1 MPPPGGIPC
10 KQKEKKMK
18 TTATIV
24 LDYSGCEYEDF
35 CSDRGI
41 LASKDIEN
49 GLFRPYDTLADDD
62 IGDRGYR
69 HLSDNMSHYPC
80 MVLSMDTDGSE
91 SRDALMERFMEDIG
105 HELKTDDISIII
117 CGLDNLNEWA
127 EDYCYSD
134 LDLVEAALRN
144 EPKLFRMPW
153 LIEEYISRHIE
164 SLNIEG
170 YLYRE
175 LRIMSLNP
183 REKKRQKAAIDVLG
197 NDELLKELLRKL
209 KARVSENP
217 DADVTILTL
226 DILAELGSF

>member
-1 MPPPGGIPC
+1 
-10 KQKEKKMK
+10 MK

-24 LDYSGCEYEDF
+24 LDYSDYEYEDF
-35 CSDRGI
+35 CSDREI
-41 LASKDIEN
+41 LKSMNIEN

-62 IGDRGYR
+62 TGDRGYR

-80 MVLSMDTDGSE
+80 MVLSMDADGYE

-134 LDLVEAALRN
+134 LDLIEAALRN
-144 EPKLFRMPW
+144 EPRLFRMPW
-153 LIEEYISRHIE
+153 LIEGYISRHIE
-164 SLNIEG
+164 NLNIEG

-183 REKKRQKAAIDVLG
+183 GEKKRQKAAMDVLG
-197 NDELLKELLRKL
+197 NNELLKELLRKL

-217 DADVTILTL
+217 DDDITIMVL
-226 DILAELGSF
+226 DLLAEEGTF

>member
-1 MPPPGGIPC
+1 
-10 KQKEKKMK
+10 MK
-18 TTATIV
+18 TTATII
-24 LDYSGCEYEDF
+24 LDYSDYEYEDF

-41 LASKDIEN
+41 LKSMDIEN

-80 MVLSMDTDGSE
+80 MVLSMDADDDE
-91 SRDALMERFMEDIG
+91 SKDALMERFMEDIG
-105 HELKTDDISIII
+105 SELKTDDISIVI

-153 LIEEYISRHIE
+153 LIEGYISRYIE

-175 LRIMSLNP
+175 LRVMSLNP
-183 REKKRQKAAIDVLG
+183 GERKRQKAAMDALG

-217 DADVTILTL
+217 DEDITIIVL
-226 DILAELGSF
+226 DLLAEEGTF

>member
-1 MPPPGGIPC
+1 
-10 KQKEKKMK
+10 MK

-24 LDYSGCEYEDF
+24 LDYSDYEYEDF
-35 CSDRGI
+35 CNDRES

-49 GLFRPYDTLADDD
+49 GLFRPYDTLDDDD

-69 HLSDNMSHYPC
+69 HLSDSMSHYPC
-80 MVLSMDTDGSE
+80 MVLSMDADGDE
-91 SRDALMERFMEDIG
+91 SHETLMERFMEDIG
-105 HELKTDDISIII
+105 DELKTDDISIVI

-134 LDLVEAALRN
+134 LDLIEAALRN

-175 LRIMSLNP
+175 LRIMSMNP
-183 REKKRQKAAIDVLG
+183 GERKRQIAAMDILR
-197 NDELLKELLRKL
+197 NEALLKELLRKL

-217 DADVTILTL
+217 DEDITIMVL
-226 DILAELGSF
+226 DLLAEEGTF